1 MLHSHV
7 ARHARLH
14 VPSLLTTL
22 PPSPQAWDNFKGELQ
37 ALRRSVRYD
46 EYSQILEKRTDQ
58 GLITKVGWWGC
69 WWRGWRQG

>member
-1 MLHSHV
+1 
-7 ARHARLH
+7 
-14 VPSLLTTL
+14 
-22 PPSPQAWDNFKGELQ
+22 
-37 ALRRSVRYD
+37 VRYD